1 MLNKK
6 IFGLHIIFLILLLSA
21 PILYGQEKE
30 FSQTLSWE
38 EDENAFSYRVE
49 LQSLEDKSLQSFE
62 TEDSSIKLKLKPG
75 KYKYKIYALD
85 FLGRD
90 ASESDWQDFTVIKA
104 MKPVIEDL
112 PANLLVA
119 DNEKVDF
126 SVPVD
131 VSSITKET
139 TAVIVN
145 TKTKEEIK
153 GSLKFI
159 TRGEEI
165 IASDAVFPEVSEG
178 NWVIKITNPSGLM
191 SQTEEIEV
199 TKTIEEALVI
209 AEENPEKRLDA
220 NILAQKLKNEEEAK
234 RLEAERLE
242 KERLEA
248 ERLEKERLAA
258 ERLEAERLEKERFAA
273 ERLEAE
279 RLEKERLA
287 AERLEAERLEAERL
301 EKERLEAERLEKER
315 LEAERLANEKLEAEK
330 LEAERLA
337 LAEKARLVEK
347 RLEEERLK
355 AEKLAEEER
364 LAKEKEELAKAEEKR
379 QMEEKIAQ
387 AKQVLEKVQK
397 EEEARLEAERI
408 AKEEADRKAEES
420 RIEEA
425 LEAQR
430 QLALEKRKKN
440 RDINYYDINF
450 MAGGA
455 AFFQVYGNSL
465 LDYSDL
471 VQKIKVLP
479 LAQFSLSYLPIDFG
493 LSRLGFE
500 VNFQVV
506 KIKSETDYFTMAM
519 PYVSPHYNF
528 YYQQKLVS
536 DILYLGI
543 RAGASI
549 SILGL
554 DVKYKDD
561 LVNRND
567 NFEETYYMFPGI
579 QSGLS
584 LIYRPL
590 IFLEIELGC
599 DLEHI
604 FMQGSYS
611 GVIKGFMNLGLRI

>member
-21 PILYGQEKE
+21 PLLYGQEKE

-139 TAVIVN
+139 SVVIVN
-145 TKTKEEIK
+145 TKSKEEIK

-191 SQTEEIEV
+191 SQTDEIEV

-220 NILAQKLKNEEEAK
+220 NILVQKIKNEEEAK
-234 RLEAERLE
+234 RLEKERLAAERLE
-242 KERLEA
+242 AERLEA

-258 ERLEAERLEKERFAA
+258 ERLEAERLEKER
-273 ERLEAE
+273 
-279 RLEKERLA
+279 
-287 AERLEAERLEAERL
+287 LEAERLEAERL
-301 EKERLEAERLEKER
+301 EKERLEAERL
-315 LEAERLANEKLEAEK
+315 ANEK

-408 AKEEADRKAEES
+408 AKEEADRKAEEA

-471 VQKIKVLP
+471 AQKIKVLP

>member
-1 MLNKK
+1 M
-6 IFGLHIIFLILLLSA
+6 
-21 PILYGQEKE
+21 
-30 FSQTLSWE
+30 
-38 EDENAFSYRVE
+38 
-49 LQSLEDKSLQSFE
+49 
-62 TEDSSIKLKLKPG
+62 
-75 KYKYKIYALD
+75 
-85 FLGRD
+85 
-90 ASESDWQDFTVIKA
+90 
-104 MKPVIEDL
+104 
-112 PANLLVA
+112 
-119 DNEKVDF
+119 
-126 SVPVD
+126 
-131 VSSITKET
+131 
-139 TAVIVN
+139 
-145 TKTKEEIK
+145 
-153 GSLKFI
+153 
-159 TRGEEI
+159 
-165 IASDAVFPEVSEG
+165 
-178 NWVIKITNPSGLM
+178 
-191 SQTEEIEV
+191 
-199 TKTIEEALVI
+199 
-209 AEENPEKRLDA
+209 
-220 NILAQKLKNEEEAK
+220 
-234 RLEAERLE
+234 
-242 KERLEA
+242 
-248 ERLEKERLAA
+248 
-258 ERLEAERLEKERFAA
+258 
-273 ERLEAE
+273 
-279 RLEKERLA
+279 
-287 AERLEAERLEAERL
+287 
-301 EKERLEAERLEKER
+301 EKER
-315 LEAERLANEKLEAEK
+315 LEAERLAKEKLEAEK

-408 AKEEADRKAEES
+408 AKEEADRKAEEA

-471 VQKIKVLP
+471 AQKIKVLP

-611 GVIKGFMNLGLRI
+611 GMIKGFMNLGLRI

>member
-21 PILYGQEKE
+21 PLLYGQEKE

-139 TAVIVN
+139 SVVIVN
-145 TKTKEEIK
+145 TKSKEEIK

-220 NILAQKLKNEEEAK
+220 NILVQKIKNEE
-234 RLEAERLE
+234 EAERLE
-242 KERLEA
+242 KERLAAERLEA

-258 ERLEAERLEKERFAA
+258 ERLEAERLEKERLEA

-287 AERLEAERLEAERL
+287 AERLEAERLE
-301 EKERLEAERLEKER
+301 KER
-315 LEAERLANEKLEAEK
+315 LEAERLANEK

-408 AKEEADRKAEES
+408 AKEEADRKAEEA

-471 VQKIKVLP
+471 AQKIKVLP

-549 SILGL
+549 LILGL

-611 GVIKGFMNLGLRI
+611 GVIKGFMNLGVRI

>member
-21 PILYGQEKE
+21 PLLYGQEKE

-112 PANLLVA
+112 PANLLVS

-126 SVPVD
+126 SVPVE

-139 TAVIVN
+139 SVVIVN

-234 RLEAERLE
+234 RLEKERLAAERLEAERLE
-242 KERLEA
+242 KERLAAERLEVERLEKERLAAERLEA

-258 ERLEAERLEKERFAA
+258 ERLEAERLEKER
-273 ERLEAE
+273 
-279 RLEKERLA
+279 
-287 AERLEAERLEAERL
+287 
-301 EKERLEAERLEKER
+301 
-315 LEAERLANEKLEAEK
+315 LEAERLAKEKLEAEK

-408 AKEEADRKAEES
+408 AKEEADRKAEEA

-471 VQKIKVLP
+471 AQKIKVLP

-604 FMQGSYS
+604 FLQGSYS

>member
-1 MLNKK
+1 M
-6 IFGLHIIFLILLLSA
+6 
-21 PILYGQEKE
+21 
-30 FSQTLSWE
+30 
-38 EDENAFSYRVE
+38 
-49 LQSLEDKSLQSFE
+49 
-62 TEDSSIKLKLKPG
+62 
-75 KYKYKIYALD
+75 
-85 FLGRD
+85 
-90 ASESDWQDFTVIKA
+90 
-104 MKPVIEDL
+104 
-112 PANLLVA
+112 
-119 DNEKVDF
+119 
-126 SVPVD
+126 
-131 VSSITKET
+131 
-139 TAVIVN
+139 
-145 TKTKEEIK
+145 
-153 GSLKFI
+153 
-159 TRGEEI
+159 
-165 IASDAVFPEVSEG
+165 
-178 NWVIKITNPSGLM
+178 
-191 SQTEEIEV
+191 
-199 TKTIEEALVI
+199 
-209 AEENPEKRLDA
+209 
-220 NILAQKLKNEEEAK
+220 
-234 RLEAERLE
+234 
-242 KERLEA
+242 
-248 ERLEKERLAA
+248 
-258 ERLEAERLEKERFAA
+258 
-273 ERLEAE
+273 
-279 RLEKERLA
+279 
-287 AERLEAERLEAERL
+287 
-301 EKERLEAERLEKER
+301 
-315 LEAERLANEKLEAEK
+315 
-330 LEAERLA
+330 
-337 LAEKARLVEK
+337 
-347 RLEEERLK
+347 
-355 AEKLAEEER
+355 
-364 LAKEKEELAKAEEKR
+364 
-379 QMEEKIAQ
+379 
-387 AKQVLEKVQK
+387 
-397 EEEARLEAERI
+397 
-408 AKEEADRKAEES
+408 
-420 RIEEA
+420 
-425 LEAQR
+425 EAQR

-450 MAGGA
+450 MAGGV
-455 AFFQVYGNSL
+455 AFFQAYGNSL

>member
-6 IFGLHIIFLILLLSA
+6 IFDLHIIFLILLLSA
-21 PILYGQEKE
+21 PLLYGQEKE

-220 NILAQKLKNEEEAK
+220 NILAQKLKNEEEAERLEK
-234 RLEAERLE
+234 ERLAAERLEAERLEKERLAAERLEAERLE

-258 ERLEAERLEKERFAA
+258 ERLEAERLEKER
-273 ERLEAE
+273 
-279 RLEKERLA
+279 
-287 AERLEAERLEAERL
+287 
-301 EKERLEAERLEKER
+301 
-315 LEAERLANEKLEAEK
+315 LEAEK

-408 AKEEADRKAEES
+408 AKEEADRKAEEA

-471 VQKIKVLP
+471 AQKIRVLP

>member
-21 PILYGQEKE
+21 PLLYGQEKE

-139 TAVIVN
+139 SVVIVN
-145 TKTKEEIK
+145 TKSKEEIK

-191 SQTEEIEV
+191 SQTDEIEV

-220 NILAQKLKNEEEAK
+220 NILVQKIKNEEEAK
-234 RLEAERLE
+234 RLEKERLAAERLE
-242 KERLEA
+242 AERLEA

-258 ERLEAERLEKERFAA
+258 ERLEAERLEKERLAA

-279 RLEKERLA
+279 RLEK
-287 AERLEAERLEAERL
+287 ERLEAERLEAERL
-301 EKERLEAERLEKER
+301 EKERLEAERL
-315 LEAERLANEKLEAEK
+315 ANEK

-408 AKEEADRKAEES
+408 AKEEADRKAEEA

-471 VQKIKVLP
+471 AQKIKVLP

>member
-6 IFGLHIIFLILLLSA
+6 IFDLHIIFLILLLSA
-21 PILYGQEKE
+21 PLLYGQEKE

-145 TKTKEEIK
+145 TKSKEEIK

-220 NILAQKLKNEEEAK
+220 NILVQKIKNEE
-234 RLEAERLE
+234 EAERLE
-242 KERLEA
+242 KERL
-248 ERLEKERLAA
+248 
-258 ERLEAERLEKERFAA
+258 AA

-287 AERLEAERLEAERL
+287 AERLEAERLEKGRL
-301 EKERLEAERLEKER
+301 AAERLEAERLEKER

-330 LEAERLA
+330 LA
-337 LAEKARLVEK
+337 LAERARLVEK

-364 LAKEKEELAKAEEKR
+364 LAKEKEELAKTEEKR

-397 EEEARLEAERI
+397 EEEARVEAERI
-408 AKEEADRKAEES
+408 AKEEADRKAEEA

-471 VQKIKVLP
+471 AQKIKVLP

>member
-6 IFGLHIIFLILLLSA
+6 IFDLHIIFLILLLSA
-21 PILYGQEKE
+21 PLLYGQEKE

-220 NILAQKLKNEEEAK
+220 NILAQKLKNEEEAERLEK
-234 RLEAERLE
+234 ERLAAERLEAERLE

-258 ERLEAERLEKERFAA
+258 ERLEAERLEKER
-273 ERLEAE
+273 
-279 RLEKERLA
+279 
-287 AERLEAERLEAERL
+287 
-301 EKERLEAERLEKER
+301 
-315 LEAERLANEKLEAEK
+315 LEAEK

-455 AFFQVYGNSL
+455 AFFQAYGNSL

-471 VQKIKVLP
+471 AQKIKVLP

>member
-6 IFGLHIIFLILLLSA
+6 IFDLHIIFLILLLSA
-21 PILYGQEKE
+21 PLLYGQEKE

-126 SVPVD
+126 SVPVE

-139 TAVIVN
+139 SVVIVN
-145 TKTKEEIK
+145 TKSKEEIK

-165 IASDAVFPEVSEG
+165 IASNAVFPEVSEG

-191 SQTEEIEV
+191 SQTDEIEV

-209 AEENPEKRLDA
+209 AEENLEKRLDA
-220 NILAQKLKNEEEAK
+220 NILVQKIKNEE
-234 RLEAERLE
+234 EAERLE
-242 KERLEA
+242 KERLAAERLEA

-258 ERLEAERLEKERFAA
+258 ERLEAERLEKERLAA

-287 AERLEAERLEAERL
+287 AERLEAERLA
-301 EKERLEAERLEKER
+301 AER
-315 LEAERLANEKLEAEK
+315 LEAERLANEK

-379 QMEEKIAQ
+379 QIEEKIAQ

-506 KIKSETDYFTMAM
+506 KIKSETDYFSMAM

-579 QSGLS
+579 QTGLS

>member
-21 PILYGQEKE
+21 PLLYGQEKE

-104 MKPVIEDL
+104 MKPVIEYL

-145 TKTKEEIK
+145 TKSKEEIK

-165 IASDAVFPEVSEG
+165 IASNAVFPEVSEG

-234 RLEAERLE
+234 RLE
-242 KERLEA
+242 
-248 ERLEKERLAA
+248 KERLAA
-258 ERLEAERLEKERFAA
+258 ERLEAERLEKER
-273 ERLEAE
+273 LEAE
-279 RLEKERLA
+279 RLE

-301 EKERLEAERLEKER
+301 EKERLAAERLEKER
-315 LEAERLANEKLEAEK
+315 LEAERLANEKLEAEQ

-408 AKEEADRKAEES
+408 AKEEADRKAEEA

-450 MAGGA
+450 MAGGV
-455 AFFQVYGNSL
+455 AFFQAYGNSL

>member
-6 IFGLHIIFLILLLSA
+6 IFDLHIIFLILLLSA
-21 PILYGQEKE
+21 PLLYGQEKE

-104 MKPVIEDL
+104 MKPVIEYL

-145 TKTKEEIK
+145 TKSKEEIK

-165 IASDAVFPEVSEG
+165 IASDAVFPEVLEG

-234 RLEAERLE
+234 RLEKERLAAERLEAERLE
-242 KERLEA
+242 KERLEAERLEAERLEA

-258 ERLEAERLEKERFAA
+258 ERLEAERLEKER
-273 ERLEAE
+273 
-279 RLEKERLA
+279 
-287 AERLEAERLEAERL
+287 
-301 EKERLEAERLEKER
+301 

-330 LEAERLA
+330 LA

-379 QMEEKIAQ
+379 QMKEKIAQ

-408 AKEEADRKAEES
+408 AKEEADRKAEEA

-430 QLALEKRKKN
+430 QLALEKHKKN

-567 NFEETYYMFPGI
+567 NFEETYYLFPGI

-611 GVIKGFMNLGLRI
+611 GMIKGFMNLGLRI

>member
-6 IFGLHIIFLILLLSA
+6 IFDLHIIFLILLLSA
-21 PILYGQEKE
+21 PLLYGQEKE

-126 SVPVD
+126 SVPVE

-139 TAVIVN
+139 SVVIVN
-145 TKTKEEIK
+145 TKSKEEIK

-165 IASDAVFPEVSEG
+165 IASNAVFPEVSEG

-191 SQTEEIEV
+191 SQTDEIEV

-209 AEENPEKRLDA
+209 AEENLEKRLDA
-220 NILAQKLKNEEEAK
+220 NILVQKIKNEE
-234 RLEAERLE
+234 EAERLE
-242 KERLEA
+242 KERLAAERLEA

-258 ERLEAERLEKERFAA
+258 ERLEAERLEKERLAA
-273 ERLEAE
+273 ERLEA
-279 RLEKERLA
+279 ERLA
-287 AERLEAERLEAERL
+287 AERLEAERL
-301 EKERLEAERLEKER
+301 
-315 LEAERLANEKLEAEK
+315 ANEK

-379 QMEEKIAQ
+379 QIEEKIAQ

-506 KIKSETDYFTMAM
+506 KIKSETDYFSMAM

-579 QSGLS
+579 QTGLS

>member
-6 IFGLHIIFLILLLSA
+6 IFDLHIIFLILLLSA
-21 PILYGQEKE
+21 PLLYGQEKE

-139 TAVIVN
+139 SVVIVN
-145 TKTKEEIK
+145 TKSKEEIK

-165 IASDAVFPEVSEG
+165 IASNAVFPEVSEG

-220 NILAQKLKNEEEAK
+220 NILAQKIKNEE
-234 RLEAERLE
+234 EAERLE
-242 KERLEA
+242 KERLAAERLEA

-258 ERLEAERLEKERFAA
+258 ERLEAERLEKERLAAERLEAERLEKERLEA

-287 AERLEAERLEAERL
+287 A
-301 EKERLEAERLEKER
+301 ERLEAERLEKER

-408 AKEEADRKAEES
+408 AKEEADRKAEEA

-450 MAGGA
+450 MAGGV
-455 AFFQVYGNSL
+455 AFFQAYGNSL

-471 VQKIKVLP
+471 AQKIKVLP

-493 LSRLGFE
+493 RSRLGFE

>member
-49 LQSLEDKSLQSFE
+49 LQSLEDKSLLSFE

-126 SVPVD
+126 SVPVE

-139 TAVIVN
+139 SAVIVN

-159 TRGEEI
+159 TRGEKI

-234 RLEAERLE
+234 RLE

-258 ERLEAERLEKERFAA
+258 ERLEAERLEKERLEAERLAA

-279 RLEKERLA
+279 RLEKERLV
-287 AERLEAERLEAERL
+287 AERLEAERL

-330 LEAERLA
+330 IEAERLA

-408 AKEEADRKAEES
+408 AKEEADRKAEEA

-425 LEAQR
+425 FEAQR

-567 NFEETYYMFPGI
+567 NFEETYYLFPGI

-611 GVIKGFMNLGLRI
+611 GMIKGFMNLGLRI

>member
-21 PILYGQEKE
+21 PLLYGQEKE

-49 LQSLEDKSLQSFE
+49 LQSLEDKSLQSFD

-126 SVPVD
+126 SVPVE

-139 TAVIVN
+139 SAVIVN

-165 IASDAVFPEVSEG
+165 IASNAVFPEVSEG

-220 NILAQKLKNEEEAK
+220 NILAQKLKNEEEAE

-242 KERLEA
+242 AERLEAERLAAERLEA

-258 ERLEAERLEKERFAA
+258 ERLEAERLEKERLAA

-279 RLEKERLA
+279 RLEK
-287 AERLEAERLEAERL
+287 ERLEAERLEAERL
-301 EKERLEAERLEKER
+301 EKERLEAERL
-315 LEAERLANEKLEAEK
+315 ANEK

-408 AKEEADRKAEES
+408 AKEEADRKAEEA

>member
-6 IFGLHIIFLILLLSA
+6 IFDLHIIFLILLLSA
-21 PILYGQEKE
+21 PLLYGQEKE

-220 NILAQKLKNEEEAK
+220 NILAQKLKNEEEAERLEK
-234 RLEAERLE
+234 ERLAAERLEAERLEKERLAAERLEAERLE

-258 ERLEAERLEKERFAA
+258 ERLEAERLEKER
-273 ERLEAE
+273 
-279 RLEKERLA
+279 
-287 AERLEAERLEAERL
+287 
-301 EKERLEAERLEKER
+301 
-315 LEAERLANEKLEAEK
+315 LEAEK

-408 AKEEADRKAEES
+408 AKEEADRKAEEA

-471 VQKIKVLP
+471 AQKIKVLP

>member
-21 PILYGQEKE
+21 PLLYGQEKE

-49 LQSLEDKSLQSFE
+49 LQSLEDKSFQSFE

-126 SVPVD
+126 SVPVN

-139 TAVIVN
+139 SAVIVN

-234 RLEAERLE
+234 RLEKERLAAERLEAERLE

-258 ERLEAERLEKERFAA
+258 ERLEAERLEKER
-273 ERLEAE
+273 
-279 RLEKERLA
+279 LA
-287 AERLEAERLEAERL
+287 A
-301 EKERLEAERLEKER
+301 ERLEAERLEKER

-347 RLEEERLK
+347 RLEEEKLK

-408 AKEEADRKAEES
+408 AKEEADRKAEEA

-479 LAQFSLSYLPIDFG
+479 LAQFSLSYLPIDFD

>member
-1 MLNKK
+1 
-6 IFGLHIIFLILLLSA
+6 
-21 PILYGQEKE
+21 
-30 FSQTLSWE
+30 
-38 EDENAFSYRVE
+38 
-49 LQSLEDKSLQSFE
+49 
-62 TEDSSIKLKLKPG
+62 
-75 KYKYKIYALD
+75 
-85 FLGRD
+85 
-90 ASESDWQDFTVIKA
+90 
-104 MKPVIEDL
+104 
-112 PANLLVA
+112 
-119 DNEKVDF
+119 
-126 SVPVD
+126 
-131 VSSITKET
+131 
-139 TAVIVN
+139 
-145 TKTKEEIK
+145 
-153 GSLKFI
+153 
-159 TRGEEI
+159 
-165 IASDAVFPEVSEG
+165 
-178 NWVIKITNPSGLM
+178 
-191 SQTEEIEV
+191 
-199 TKTIEEALVI
+199 
-209 AEENPEKRLDA
+209 
-220 NILAQKLKNEEEAK
+220 
-234 RLEAERLE
+234 
-242 KERLEA
+242 
-248 ERLEKERLAA
+248 
-258 ERLEAERLEKERFAA
+258 
-273 ERLEAE
+273 
-279 RLEKERLA
+279 
-287 AERLEAERLEAERL
+287 
-301 EKERLEAERLEKER
+301 
-315 LEAERLANEKLEAEK
+315 
-330 LEAERLA
+330 
-337 LAEKARLVEK
+337 
-347 RLEEERLK
+347 
-355 AEKLAEEER
+355 
-364 LAKEKEELAKAEEKR
+364 
-379 QMEEKIAQ
+379 MEEKIAQ

-408 AKEEADRKAEES
+408 AKEEADRKAEEA

-471 VQKIKVLP
+471 AQKIKVLP

-567 NFEETYYMFPGI
+567 NFEETYYLFPGI

-611 GVIKGFMNLGLRI
+611 GMIKGFMNLGLRI

>member
-126 SVPVD
+126 SVPVE

-139 TAVIVN
+139 SVVIVN
-145 TKTKEEIK
+145 TKSKEEIK

-165 IASDAVFPEVSEG
+165 IASNAVFPEVSEG

-220 NILAQKLKNEEEAK
+220 NILVQKIKNEEEAK
-234 RLEAERLE
+234 
-242 KERLEA
+242 
-248 ERLEKERLAA
+248 RLEKERLAA
-258 ERLEAERLEKERFAA
+258 ERLEAERLEKERLEAERLEA

-301 EKERLEAERLEKER
+301 EKER
-315 LEAERLANEKLEAEK
+315 LEAEK

-579 QSGLS
+579 QTGLS

>member
-21 PILYGQEKE
+21 PLLYGQEKE

-49 LQSLEDKSLQSFE
+49 LQSLEDKSLLSFE

-126 SVPVD
+126 SVPVE

-139 TAVIVN
+139 SVVIVN
-145 TKTKEEIK
+145 TKSKEEIK

-165 IASDAVFPEVSEG
+165 IASDAVFPEVLEG

-220 NILAQKLKNEEEAK
+220 NILAQKIKIEE
-234 RLEAERLE
+234 EAERLE
-242 KERLEA
+242 KERLAAERLEAERLEA

-258 ERLEAERLEKERFAA
+258 ERLEAERLEKERLEA

-287 AERLEAERLEAERL
+287 A
-301 EKERLEAERLEKER
+301 ERLEAERLEKER

-408 AKEEADRKAEES
+408 AKEEADRKAEEA

-440 RDINYYDINF
+440 RDINYYDINLF
-450 MAGGA
+450 LN
-455 AFFQVYGNSL
+455 FH
-465 LDYSDL
+465 L
-471 VQKIKVLP
+471 V
-479 LAQFSLSYLPIDFG
+479 
-493 LSRLGFE
+493 
-500 VNFQVV
+500 
-506 KIKSETDYFTMAM
+506 
-519 PYVSPHYNF
+519 
-528 YYQQKLVS
+528 
-536 DILYLGI
+536 
-543 RAGASI
+543 
-549 SILGL
+549 
-554 DVKYKDD
+554 
-561 LVNRND
+561 
-567 NFEETYYMFPGI
+567 
-579 QSGLS
+579 
-584 LIYRPL
+584 
-590 IFLEIELGC
+590 
-599 DLEHI
+599 
-604 FMQGSYS
+604 
-611 GVIKGFMNLGLRI
+611 

>member
-21 PILYGQEKE
+21 PLLYGQEKE

-49 LQSLEDKSLQSFE
+49 LQSLEDKSLQSFD

-126 SVPVD
+126 SVPVE

-139 TAVIVN
+139 SAVIVN

-165 IASDAVFPEVSEG
+165 IASNAVFPEVSEG

-220 NILAQKLKNEEEAK
+220 NILAQKLKNEEEAE
-234 RLEAERLE
+234 RLEAERLAA
-242 KERLEA
+242 ERLEA

-258 ERLEAERLEKERFAA
+258 ERLEAERLEKER
-273 ERLEAE
+273 
-279 RLEKERLA
+279 
-287 AERLEAERLEAERL
+287 LEAERLEAERL
-301 EKERLEAERLEKER
+301 EKERLEAERL
-315 LEAERLANEKLEAEK
+315 ANEK

-408 AKEEADRKAEES
+408 AKEEADRKAEEA

-471 VQKIKVLP
+471 AQKIKVLP

>member
-21 PILYGQEKE
+21 PLLYGQEKE

-126 SVPVD
+126 SVPVE

-139 TAVIVN
+139 SAVIVN

-165 IASDAVFPEVSEG
+165 IASNAVFPEVSEG

-220 NILAQKLKNEEEAK
+220 NILAQKIKNEEEAK
-234 RLEAERLE
+234 RLEKE
-242 KERLEA
+242 KLAAERLEA

-258 ERLEAERLEKERFAA
+258 ERLEAERLEKERLAA

-287 AERLEAERLEAERL
+287 AERLEAERLA
-301 EKERLEAERLEKER
+301 AER
-315 LEAERLANEKLEAEK
+315 LEAERLANEK

-364 LAKEKEELAKAEEKR
+364 LAKEKEELAKAEEKC

-450 MAGGA
+450 MAGGV
-455 AFFQVYGNSL
+455 AFFQAYGNSL

-471 VQKIKVLP
+471 AQKIKVLP

>member
-21 PILYGQEKE
+21 PLLYGQEKE

-139 TAVIVN
+139 SVVIVN
-145 TKTKEEIK
+145 TKSKEEIK

-165 IASDAVFPEVSEG
+165 IASDAVFPEDSEG

-220 NILAQKLKNEEEAK
+220 NILVQKIKNEE
-234 RLEAERLE
+234 EAERLE
-242 KERLEA
+242 KERLAAERLEA

-258 ERLEAERLEKERFAA
+258 ERLEAERLEKERLEA

-287 AERLEAERLEAERL
+287 AERLEAERLE
-301 EKERLEAERLEKER
+301 KER
-315 LEAERLANEKLEAEK
+315 LEAERLANEK

-408 AKEEADRKAEES
+408 AKEEADRKAEEA

-471 VQKIKVLP
+471 AQKIKVLP

-549 SILGL
+549 LILGL